1 VQDYQVASFVYARP
15 LGVAQG
21 HELPV
26 YWSPLDLATGRSYQ
40 ANAGPWL
47 KLKPGEHLSVS
58 FALTDLQWALQGSSV
73 WPSQDLA
80 SLLSAGEY
88 DVWYE
93 LDTMALSSDHRIASR
108 SVRLTVP

>member
-1 VQDYQVASFVYARP
+1 MRARSVLP
-15 LGVAQG
+15 RGR
-21 HELPV
+21 EPPV

-40 ANAGPWL
+40 ANAVSWL

-58 FALTDLQWALQGSSV
+58 FALTDLQWALQRSSV

-80 SLLSAGEY
+80 SVLSAGEY

-93 LDTMALSSDHRIASR
+93 LDAMALSSDHRIAAK